1 MNLENYAKRK
11 KPGYK
16 GHIFYEMSRRGK
28 SIKTEN
34 QLVVASD

>member
-28 SIKTEN
+28 SIKIEN
-34 QLVVASD
+34 RVVDA